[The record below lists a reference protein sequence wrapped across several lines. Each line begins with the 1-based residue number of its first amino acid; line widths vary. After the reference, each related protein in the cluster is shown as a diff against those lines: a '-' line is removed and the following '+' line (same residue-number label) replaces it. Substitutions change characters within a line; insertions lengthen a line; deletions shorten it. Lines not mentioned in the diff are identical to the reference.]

1 MANNVLIKPI
11 VTEKSTK
18 SSDKLRKYAFKVA
31 KDANKLEIKKAIENT
46 YNVKVATVN
55 TQVNVGKMK
64 TRQTKRGVSSGLR
77 AAFKKAHVTLKEGET
92 IDFYGSV

>member
-18 SSDKLRKYAFKVA
+18 SGDKLRKYAFKVA
-31 KDANKLEIKKAIENT
+31 KDANKLEIKKAIEAA
-46 YNVKVATVN
+46 YNVQVQDVN
-55 TQVNVGKMK
+55 TQVNVGKK
-64 TRQTKRGVSSGLR
+64 KSRQTKRGVSTGVR
-77 AAFKKAHVTLKEGET
+77 ASFKKAYVTLKTGEN